1 MVSGWGGVVAGG
13 LFPLFVIVLGYTLG
27 RWAWGG
33 WLMFVAVVAYILLAS
48 SLVFMSGFE
57 WMRLRNP
64 LAQGKPDR
72 TRDRHGRGKLHRGG
86 DRCGAVGASARGGA
100 VRVSIATA
108 PSVAVRAQVS
118 DHDFGRS

>member
-64 LAQGKPDR
+64 LARKASLIG
-72 TRDRHGRGKLHRGG
+72 LAIAMVAANFIA
-86 DRCGAVGASARGGA
+86 AVIVAALSALLLAA
-100 VRVSIATA
+100 VLSA
-108 PSVAVRAQVS
+108 
-118 DHDFGRS
+118 